1 MEQNN
6 EKKKIIIVGPKENVS
21 PRILENIREH
31 FDCAIEIL
39 SQEEYEKTHLAEFVE
54 IAMKKEQ
61 KKIEEELKR
70 LELMDYLPSALP
82 EDEKIKQEFPKKT
95 GKVNNKKLSPL
106 QKQHYMQ
113 RKGR

>member
-1 MEQNN
+1 
-6 EKKKIIIVGPKENVS
+6 
-21 PRILENIREH
+21 
-31 FDCAIEIL
+31 
-39 SQEEYEKTHLAEFVE
+39 
-54 IAMKKEQ
+54 MKKEQ